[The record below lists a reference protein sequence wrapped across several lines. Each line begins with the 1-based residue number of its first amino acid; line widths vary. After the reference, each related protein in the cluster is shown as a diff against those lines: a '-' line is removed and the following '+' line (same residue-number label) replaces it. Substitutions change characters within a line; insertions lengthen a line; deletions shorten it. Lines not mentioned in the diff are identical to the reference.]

1 MEKTHTQIKPH
12 SSIGDAAVSGL
23 FGGLLGGLAM
33 ALVIILFSL
42 FAGQGLSYMGYFSTA
57 TPVPPLQGLLMH
69 LAVSAIYGMLFSLIL
84 HGLKVDR
91 LNLPGW
97 LVGTRVRPGLVGSC
111 DHSHAASGSF
121 AAADLALGSLFQRA
135 RGLRPGA
142 GADAPAVILTA
153 DHIFILVQFPAGTIA
168 VNDLYDLS
176 AGISNHK
183 IDHQFWNY

>member
-97 LVGTRVRPGLVGSC
+97 LVGLVYALALWVLAITVMLPAAHSLLLTLPWVVFFSGHVAYGLV
-111 DHSHAASGSF
+111 
-121 AAADLALGSLFQRA
+121 LGRMHRL
-135 RGLRPGA
+135 
-142 GADAPAVILTA
+142 
-153 DHIFILVQFPAGTIA
+153 
-168 VNDLYDLS
+168 
-176 AGISNHK
+176 
-183 IDHQFWNY
+183 